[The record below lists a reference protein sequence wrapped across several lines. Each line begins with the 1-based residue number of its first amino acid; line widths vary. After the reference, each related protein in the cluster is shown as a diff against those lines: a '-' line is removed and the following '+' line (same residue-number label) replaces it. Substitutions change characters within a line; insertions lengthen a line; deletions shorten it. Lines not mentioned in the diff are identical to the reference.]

1 MTNEKINLRTLE
13 IGPNVRHDSDGRFHG
28 IWWKQ
33 VSKQRGVGPFQP
45 HPGEGRHCIAHS
57 LHHVAVIISLHIPN
71 EIALLLQPCT
81 LIMGQEFRSIFHEIV
96 RIHRERLMFLLDQRI
111 DVFGRSTGTFLQMLL
126 QNAPDLLSAKW
137 ILSRQKMRG
146 VRDSLLQVAMGILR
160 EMILY

>member
-1 MTNEKINLRTLE
+1 MTNKKIKPRTLE
-13 IGPNVRHDSDGRFHG
+13 IGPDVRHYSDGRFHG

-33 VSKQRGVGPFQP
+33 VSKRRGVGSFQP

-57 LHHVAVIISLHIPN
+57 LHQVAVIISLHIPN
-71 EIALLLQPCT
+71 EITLLLQACT

-96 RIHRERLMFLLDQRI
+96 RIHRERLVFLLDQRI
-111 DVFGRSTGTFLQMLL
+111 DVFGRSIGTFLQMLL

-137 ILSRQKMRG
+137 TLSRQRTRG
-146 VRDSLLQVAMGILR
+146 VRDSLLQVAVGILR